1 MGTDPR
7 GDHRRAD
14 ESVAG
19 VDGCF
24 ACDLLSGA
32 EPLPGGRI
40 AETQHWVVE
49 HCVGPLG
56 LGTAI
61 VKPFRHVV
69 HVSEPDGAEAAEL
82 GPLLVRVSGAVER
95 YAGAEQVY
103 VTLWSH
109 MGGVPVHIHF
119 VVQPVTTERKG
130 AYGGIVGPRP
140 QLAMFDGA
148 EPLDPAD
155 VEQASVAL
163 RAALLASG

>member
-1 MGTDPR
+1 MDR
-7 GDHRRAD
+7 
-14 ESVAG
+14 
-19 VDGCF
+19 CF

-40 AETQHWVVE
+40 AETRHWVVE

-69 HVSEPDGAEAAEL
+69 HVSDLTDEEAAEL

-119 VVQPVTTERKG
+119 VVQPVTTELKE
-130 AYGGIVGPRP
+130 AHGGIVGPRL

-148 EPLDPAD
+148 EPLDPVGVDA
-155 VEQASVAL
+155 ASDAL
-163 RAALLASG
+163 RAALA

>member
-1 MGTDPR
+1 VSER
-7 GDHRRAD
+7 
-14 ESVAG
+14 
-19 VDGCF
+19 CF

-40 AETQHWVVE
+40 TETAHWVVE

-61 VKPFRHVV
+61 VKPIRHVV
-69 HVSEPDGAEAAEL
+69 HVSELDEDEAAEL

-119 VVQPVTTERKG
+119 VVQPVSAELKE
-130 AYGGIVGPRP
+130 AYGGIVGPRL

-148 EPLDPAD
+148 EPLDPTG
-155 VEQASVAL
+155 VEAAS
-163 RAALLASG
+163 AAIRGILA